1 MEVDNAKLEAL
12 MGRMIGELGAA
23 INVPLMMIGDRLG
36 LFKAMAEAG
45 PLTSQQL
52 AQKTG
57 TDERYLR
64 EWLSAMA
71 AGDIVKFDP
80 AANTFTLPNEQAL
93 ALAVDESP
101 VNLQGAFSV
110 ISSTYN
116 DWEHLADAFQTGRG
130 VGWHE
135 HHHSLFSG
143 TDRFFRPG
151 YRSHLIS
158 EWIPALD
165 GVEQRLK
172 AGAKVADVG
181 CGFGSSTILMAQAFP
196 SSQFFGFDY
205 HDASVEAARGAA
217 EAAGLAGRL
226 TFEVASAKAFDGG
239 DYDLIAVFDCLHD
252 MGDPE
257 GAARHIRKALKSDG
271 AFMIAEPFAGDR
283 LEDNLNPVG
292 RMYYAASTMICTPGI
307 QGTGSQRLPRS
318 ASRRSPHQKYR
329 RQRRFHPLPPSR
341 PNPLQPDLRSETLI
355 NRVTTGTRAG
365 PSPHKAATQGRST
378 AFSSRQA

>member
-1 MEVDNAKLEAL
+1 MQVDEAKLEAF
-12 MGRMIGELGAA
+12 MGRMVGELGAA

-57 TDERYLR
+57 ADERYLR

-71 AGDIVKFDP
+71 AGEIVTFD
-80 AANTFTLPNEQAL
+80 AANNTFTLPNEQAM
-93 ALAVDESP
+93 ALAVDDSP

-110 ISSTYN
+110 ISSTYI
-116 DWEHLADAFQTGRG
+116 DWESLADAFQSGRG

-135 HHHSLFSG
+135 HHPALFSG

-151 YRSHLIS
+151 YKAHLVA
-158 EWIPALD
+158 EWIPALE

-196 SSQFFGFDY
+196 NSKFFGYDY
-205 HDASVEAARGAA
+205 HDASVESARRAA
-217 EAAGLAGRL
+217 ESAGLADRV
-226 TFEVASAKAFDGG
+226 TFEVASAKAFDGK
-239 DYDLIAVFDCLHD
+239 DFDLVAVFDCLHD

-257 GAARHIRKALKSDG
+257 GAAAHIRSALKPDG
-271 AFMIAEPFAGDR
+271 TFMIVEPFAGDR
-283 LEDNLNPVG
+283 LQDNLNPVG
-292 RMYYAASTMICTPGI
+292 RMYYAASTMICTPGSRA
-307 QGTGSQRLPRS
+307 QEVGACLGAQAGEARMKAVTGNAGFTRF
-318 ASRRSPHQKYR
+318 RRAAETPFNLIYEV
-329 RQRRFHPLPPSR
+329 R
-341 PNPLQPDLRSETLI
+341 P
-355 NRVTTGTRAG
+355 
-365 PSPHKAATQGRST
+365 
-378 AFSSRQA
+378 

>member
-71 AGDIVKFDP
+71 AGDIVRFDP

-172 AGAKVADVG
+172 AGAKVADIG

-196 SSQFFGFDY
+196 SSRFFGFDY
-205 HDASVEAARGAA
+205 HDASVEAARRAA

-271 AFMIAEPFAGDR
+271 AFMIVEPFAGDR

-292 RMYYAASTMICTPGI
+292 RMYYAASTMICTPGSRAQEVGACLGAQAGEARI
-307 QGTGSQRLPRS
+307 RS
-318 ASRRSPHQKYR
+318 IAANAGFTRFRRAAQTP
-329 RQRRFHPLPPSR
+329 FNLICEAR
-341 PNPLQPDLRSETLI
+341 P
-355 NRVTTGTRAG
+355 
-365 PSPHKAATQGRST
+365 
-378 AFSSRQA
+378 